1 LSDNEVEKL
10 LEEEIR
16 KFHND
21 CDNGFKSVNVKFR
34 DFADDWFEKVAKLYM
49 KSTTYERMKQLRGR
63 IYNEIGHIRMDK
75 IRLSH
80 IQDFVYKLGTEG
92 ANERTGKPLAPKTI
106 RHNVTFISDV
116 FVYALKMGVVTS
128 NPCVNITYPR
138 NRKEEKPIYTPGEI
152 DTLLFRLQGEPL
164 KYKAFFT
171 LIIYTGFRKSEML
184 GLEWKD
190 VDFEHNVISVRRTSN
205 YTKAEGIYTDTT
217 KTRRSRRSIKVRDFV
232 MDVLR
237 EYKAEQEAER
247 DSLGDKWEDHD
258 RLFVKWNGEPMNPQ
272 TPYGWLKEFCEKN
285 DLPFYGLHSFRHFN
299 ASALINGGMDVTSV
313 SSRLGHSVPSTT
325 LNIYSHVFDEHNAKA
340 TDAIAN
346 TLDFSRNRL

>member
-1 LSDNEVEKL
+1 MAYWRKRGNTYQIRYSCGYDKYNKQIVRTKTWKPPEGLSDTEIKKL
-10 LEEEIR
+10 LEGEIR

-34 DFADDWFEKVAKLYM
+34 EFADDWFEKVAKLYM

-63 IYNEIGHIRMDK
+63 IYNEIGHLRMDK

-80 IQDFVYKLGTEG
+80 IQEFVYKLGTEG
-92 ANERTGKPLAPKTI
+92 TNERTGKSLAPKTI
-106 RHNVTFISDV
+106 HHNVTFISDV
-116 FVYALKMGVVTS
+116 FAYALKMVVVTA

-171 LIIYTGFRKSEML
+171 LIIYSGFRKGEML

-190 VDFEHNVISVRRTSN
+190 VDFENGVISVCQTSN
-205 YTKAEGIYTDTT
+205 YTSEKGTYTDTT
-217 KTRRSRRSIKVRDFV
+217 KTRRSMRSLKFPQNVIDILKD
-232 MDVLR
+232 
-237 EYKAEQEAER
+237 YKAEQEQER
-247 DSLGDKWEDHD
+247 DKIGDLWIDSD

-272 TPYGWLKEFCEKN
+272 TPYG
-285 DLPFYGLHSFRHFN
+285 
-299 ASALINGGMDVTSV
+299 
-313 SSRLGHSVPSTT
+313 
-325 LNIYSHVFDEHNAKA
+325 
-340 TDAIAN
+340 
-346 TLDFSRNRL
+346 